1 MASSIPLRT
10 AARTRRFYGYAR
22 RMKTQA
28 AVLWEPGRPV
38 EILEVDLA
46 APQEGEVLVRI
57 AACGVCHSDLH
68 VVDGHLPEPLPLVLG
83 HEAAG
88 VVEETGPGVRSL
100 EPGDHVVLA
109 LVPSCGRCEE
119 CRRGRPN
126 FCTLGA
132 RMAAEGTL
140 ADGTSRLSL
149 NGRMLHH
156 FNSISAFAGY
166 AVVSESAAVKIRDDV
181 ALDSAALVGCSVLTG
196 YGAVA
201 NTAGVEEG
209 AIVAVWGCGGVGANV
224 VQGARL
230 AGASRIVAVD
240 MRSEKLELAREL
252 GATDVVQAG
261 EGVDAVAAVK
271 DVTGGGPDYAFEAI
285 GSERA
290 IQEAWRATRAGGT
303 VVVVGIM
310 PRGSSLT
317 IDPWQFMSEKT
328 LKGTFLGSA
337 RIHEDV
343 PRLVELYH
351 SGELDL
357 DRLVSRRL
365 PLVELPDAFD
375 RLRAGDVVRQVV
387 VFP

>member
-1 MASSIPLRT
+1 
-10 AARTRRFYGYAR
+10 
-22 RMKTQA
+22 MKTQA

-46 APQEGEVLVRI
+46 SPKEGEVLVKI

-68 VVDGHLPEPLPLVLG
+68 VVDGHLPEPVPLVLG

-88 VVEETGPGVRSL
+88 VVEAVGPGVQRL
-100 EPGDHVVLA
+100 GRGDHVVLA
-109 LVPSCGRCEE
+109 LVPSCGE
-119 CRRGRPN
+119 CAECLRGRPN
-126 FCTLGA
+126 FCELGA
-132 RMAAEGTL
+132 RMAAAGTL
-140 ADGTSRLSL
+140 ADGTSRLSM
-149 NGRMLHH
+149 NGTPLHH
-156 FNSISAFAGY
+156 FNSISSFAGH
-166 AVVSESAAVKIRDDV
+166 AVVPESAAVKIRDDV
-181 ALDSAALVGCSVLTG
+181 ALDAVALIGCSVLTG

-209 AIVAVWGCGGVGANV
+209 ATVAVWGCGGVGANV

-230 AGASRIVAVD
+230 AGAAQIVAVD
-240 MRSEKLELAREL
+240 TRPEKLELARTL
-252 GATDVVQAG
+252 GATDTVNAAEADPVG
-261 EGVDAVAAVK
+261 AVR
-271 DVTGGGPDYAFEAI
+271 DLTGGGPDYAFEAI

-290 IQEAWRATRAGGT
+290 IQQAWEATRAGGT

-317 IDPWQFMSEKT
+317 IDPWQLMSEKT

-343 PRLVELYH
+343 PRLVDLYEA
-351 SGELDL
+351 GELEL
-357 DRLVSRRL
+357 DRLVSRKL
-365 PLVELPDAFD
+365 PLAELPEALD

-387 VFP
+387 VFD

>member
-1 MASSIPLRT
+1 M

-22 RMKTQA
+22 AMKTQA

-38 EILEVDLA
+38 EVLEVDLA
-46 APQEGEVLVRI
+46 PPKAGEVLVRV

-68 VVDGHLPEPLPLVLG
+68 VVEGHMPEPLPLVLG

-88 VVEETGPGVRSL
+88 IVEEVGPGVETL
-100 EPGDHVVLA
+100 ETGDHVVLA
-109 LVPSCGRCEE
+109 LVPSCGECDE

-126 FCTLGA
+126 FCSIGA
-132 RMAAEGTL
+132 RMATEGTL

-149 NGRMLHH
+149 NGTTLHH
-156 FNSISAFAGY
+156 FNSISSFAGH
-166 AVVSESAAVKIRDDV
+166 AVVPESAAVRIRRDV
-181 ALDSAALVGCSVLTG
+181 PLDAAALVGCSVLTG

-201 NTAGVEEG
+201 NTAHVGEG
-209 AIVAVWGCGGVGANV
+209 ASVAVWGCGGVGANV

-240 MRSEKLELAREL
+240 TRSEKLELARSL
-252 GATDVVQAG
+252 GATDVVHAG
-261 EGVDAVAAVK
+261 DGVDAVAAVR
-271 DVTGGGPDYAFEAI
+271 DVTGDGPDYAFEAI

-290 IQEAWRATRAGGT
+290 IQEAWKATRIGGT

-310 PRGSSLT
+310 PRGSTLT
-317 IDPWQFMSEKT
+317 IDPWEFMSEKT

-337 RIHEDV
+337 RIQEDV
-343 PRLVELYH
+343 PRLIDLYH
-351 SGELDL
+351 SGELEL
-357 DRLVSRRL
+357 DRLVSRKL
-365 PLVELPDAFD
+365 PLAELPDAFD

-387 VFP
+387 VFD

>member
-1 MASSIPLRT
+1 
-10 AARTRRFYGYAR
+10 
-22 RMKTQA
+22 MKTQA

-38 EILEVDLA
+38 EVLDVDLA
-46 APQEGEVLVRI
+46 PPNAGEVLVRI

-68 VVDGHLPEPLPLVLG
+68 VVDGHLPEPVPLVLG

-88 VVEETGPGVRSL
+88 VVEEVGHGVESL

-109 LVPSCGRCEE
+109 LVPSCGECEE
-119 CRRGRPN
+119 CLRGRPN
-126 FCTLGA
+126 FCSLGA

-149 NGRMLHH
+149 NGTTLHH
-156 FNSISAFAGY
+156 FNSISSFAGH
-166 AVVSESAAVKIRDDV
+166 AVVPASAAVRIRQDV
-181 ALDSAALVGCSVLTG
+181 ALDAAALVGCSVLTG

-209 AIVAVWGCGGVGANV
+209 ATVAVWGCGGVGANV

-230 AGASRIVAVD
+230 RGASKIVAVD
-240 MRSEKLELAREL
+240 TRPEKLALAKKL
-252 GATDVVQAG
+252 GATDTVEAG
-261 EGVDAVAAVK
+261 EGRDAVAAVR
-271 DVTGGGPDYAFEAI
+271 DLTGGGPDYAFEAI

-290 IQEAWRATRAGGT
+290 IQEAWAAARPGGT

-310 PRGSSLT
+310 PRGASLT

-337 RIHEDV
+337 RIQEDV
-343 PRLVELYH
+343 PALVDLYH
-351 SGELDL
+351 SGELEL
-357 DRLVSRRL
+357 DRLVSRKLRL
-365 PLVELPDAFD
+365 DELPDAFD

-387 VFP
+387 VFD

>member
-1 MASSIPLRT
+1 VQ
-10 AARTRRFYGYAR
+10 
-22 RMKTQA
+22 TQA

-46 APQEGEVLVRI
+46 PPREGEVLVRI

-88 VVEETGPGVRSL
+88 VVEEVGPGVETL

-109 LVPSCGRCEE
+109 LVPSCGECEE
-119 CRRGRPN
+119 CDRGRPN
-126 FCTLGA
+126 FCRLGA

-149 NGRMLHH
+149 NGTPLHH
-156 FNSISAFAGY
+156 FNSISSFASH
-166 AVVSESAAVKIRDDV
+166 AVVPESAAVRIRPDV
-181 ALDSAALVGCSVLTG
+181 ALDAAALVGCSVLTG

-201 NTAGVEEG
+201 NTARVEEG
-209 AIVAVWGCGGVGANV
+209 ATVAIWGCGGVGANV

-230 AGASRIVAVD
+230 AGASRIVALD
-240 MRSEKLELAREL
+240 TRPEKLELARTL
-252 GATDVVQAG
+252 GATHVVQG
-261 EGVDAVAAVK
+261 GDGVDAVAAVK
-271 DVTGGGPDYAFEAI
+271 DITGGGPEYAFEAI

-290 IQEAWRATRAGGT
+290 IQEAWNATRAGGT

-317 IDPWQFMSEKT
+317 IDPWQFMAEKT
-328 LKGTFLGSA
+328 LMGTFLGSA

-343 PRLVELYH
+343 PRLVDLYH

-357 DRLVSRRL
+357 DRLVSRKI
-365 PLVELPDAFD
+365 PLTELPDAFD
-375 RLRAGDVVRQVV
+375 RLRAGDGLRQVV
-387 VFP
+387 VFD

>member
-1 MASSIPLRT
+1 
-10 AARTRRFYGYAR
+10 
-22 RMKTQA
+22 MKTQA

-38 EILEVDLA
+38 EILEVELA
-46 APQEGEVLVRI
+46 GPKEGEVLVRI

-68 VVDGHLPEPLPLVLG
+68 VVDGHLLEPLPLVLG

-88 VVEETGPGVRSL
+88 AVEEVGPGVENL
-100 EPGDHVVLA
+100 DPGDHVVLA
-109 LVPSCGRCEE
+109 LVPSCEECDE

-126 FCTLGA
+126 FCVLGA

-149 NGRMLHH
+149 NGTTLHH
-156 FNSISAFAGY
+156 FNSISSFAGH
-166 AVVSESAAVKIRDDV
+166 AVVPESAAVRIRRDV
-181 ALDSAALVGCSVLTG
+181 PLDAAALVGCSVLTG
-196 YGAVA
+196 YGAVV

-209 AIVAVWGCGGVGANV
+209 ASVAVWGCGGVGANV

-230 AGASRIVAVD
+230 AGAAKIVAVD
-240 MRSEKLELAREL
+240 TRAEKLELARSL
-252 GATDVVQAG
+252 GATDVVQAAD
-261 EGVDAVAAVK
+261 GVDAAAAVK
-271 DVTGGGPDYAFEAI
+271 DLTGGGPDYAFEAI

-290 IQEAWRATRAGGT
+290 IQEAWKATRAGGT

-337 RIHEDV
+337 RIREDV
-343 PRLVELYH
+343 PRLVDLYH
-351 SGELDL
+351 AGELEL
-357 DRLVSRRL
+357 DRLVSRKL
-365 PLVELPDAFD
+365 PLAELPEAFD

-387 VFP
+387 VFD

>member
-1 MASSIPLRT
+1 
-10 AARTRRFYGYAR
+10 
-22 RMKTQA
+22 MKTQA
-28 AVLWEPGRPV
+28 AVLWKPGRPV
-38 EILEVDLA
+38 EVLDVDLA
-46 APQEGEVLVRI
+46 PPKAGEVLVRI

-68 VVDGHLPEPLPLVLG
+68 VVDGHLPEPVPLVLG

-88 VVEETGPGVRSL
+88 VVEEVGPGVESL

-109 LVPSCGRCEE
+109 LVPSCGECVE

-126 FCTLGA
+126 FCSQGA

-149 NGRMLHH
+149 NGTTLHH
-156 FNSISAFAGY
+156 FNSISSFAGH
-166 AVVSESAAVKIRDDV
+166 AVVPESAAVRIRQDV
-181 ALDSAALVGCSVLTG
+181 ALDAAALVGCSVLTG

-209 AIVAVWGCGGVGANV
+209 ATVAVWGCGGVGANV

-230 AGASRIVAVD
+230 RGASKIVAVD
-240 MRSEKLELAREL
+240 TRPEKLALAKEV
-252 GATDVVQAG
+252 GATDTVEAG
-261 EGVDAVAAVK
+261 EGTDVVAAVR
-271 DVTGGGPDYAFEAI
+271 DLTGGGPDYAFEAI

-290 IQEAWRATRAGGT
+290 IQEAWTAARPGGT

-310 PRGSSLT
+310 PRGASLT

-337 RIHEDV
+337 RIQEDV
-343 PRLVELYH
+343 PRLVDLYH
-351 SGELDL
+351 SGELEL
-357 DRLVSRRL
+357 DRLVSRKLRL
-365 PLVELPDAFD
+365 DELPDAFD

-387 VFP
+387 VFD

>member
-1 MASSIPLRT
+1 
-10 AARTRRFYGYAR
+10 
-22 RMKTQA
+22 MKTQA
-28 AVLWEPGRPV
+28 AVLWEPGRSV

-68 VVDGHLPEPLPLVLG
+68 VVDGQLPEPLPLVLG

-109 LVPSCGRCEE
+109 LVPSCGQCEE

-156 FNSISAFAGY
+156 FNSISSFAAY
-166 AVVSESAAVKIRDDV
+166 AVVPESAAVKIRDDV
-181 ALDSAALVGCSVLTG
+181 PLDSAALVGCSVLTG
-196 YGAVA
+196 YGAVV

-209 AIVAVWGCGGVGANV
+209 ATVAVWGCGGVGANV

-240 MRSEKLELAREL
+240 TRAEKLELAREL

-261 EGVDAVAAVK
+261 EGVDAVAAVN

-290 IQEAWRATRAGGT
+290 IQEAWKATRAGGT

-337 RIHEDV
+337 RIQEDV
-343 PRLVELYH
+343 PRLVDLYH
-351 SGELDL
+351 SGALDL
-357 DRLVSRRL
+357 DRLVSRKL
-365 PLVELPDAFD
+365 PLAELPDAFD
-375 RLRAGDVVRQVV
+375 RLRDGDVVRQVV
-387 VFP
+387 VFA